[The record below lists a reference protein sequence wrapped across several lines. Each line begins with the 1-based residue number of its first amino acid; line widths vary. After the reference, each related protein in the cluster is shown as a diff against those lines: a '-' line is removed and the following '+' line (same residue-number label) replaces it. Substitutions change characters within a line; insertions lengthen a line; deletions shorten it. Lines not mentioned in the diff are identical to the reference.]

1 MNDKTSI
8 IHNYLTTQSRNKLV
22 FYKDSINDI
31 SAVDVGSELS
41 QAIYNMTDISKL
53 PMKISYELE
62 KILNS
67 STVEIGGY
75 GKSLAISNIGILFEP
90 ELKVDFSSLIEK
102 HSKTNVLFIK
112 WEGEIDNDNLYFLS
126 KENGIKIDIKNLS
139 HIAI

>member
-1 MNDKTSI
+1 MNDKRLL
-8 IHNYLTTQSRNKLV
+8 IHNYIATQSRNKIV

-31 SAVDVGSELS
+31 SAVDVGTELS
-41 QAIYNMTDISKL
+41 QAIYNMTDIKKL

-67 STVEIGGY
+67 STVKLGDY
-75 GKSLAISNIGILFEP
+75 GKSLAISNVGILFEP

-139 HIAI
+139 HIVI